1 MEKSTGNLHLAEC
14 FVSVV
19 VITYNHEKYIRQ
31 CLDSILMQSVDFY
44 FEIVISDD
52 CSTDQTAEII
62 KEYQKKYPNIIKPI
76 LRSLNVGATKNQ
88 YDCFLRCTGNYVAIL
103 DGDDFWTDKE
113 KLKTQINFLENN
125 KTYIACTQRYSVVDE
140 NNKIIQ
146 ETYHGPGRPEIGDYT
161 INHFLKYI
169 YYGHPGTLVFQNIF
183 LEPHYDYS
191 IIFKADRWICDL
203 TLCMILTCLGKIYV
217 SDDNMSSYRSFQV
230 KRGTNYSSSIAK
242 KNLAIDRINFLKTLE
257 RYCHDEMRREIKH
270 EDRIPYHVWY
280 SILYI
285 LRYPSSHN
293 WQSLRTIYSLSNDK
307 KGVYKYVLMQLPMLP
322 MLVAS
327 YFLKKAKTFV
337 RRYFSGVN
345 SGI

>member
-52 CSTDQTAEII
+52 CSTDQTVEII

-140 NNKIIQ
+140 NNKITQ
-146 ETYHGPGRPEIGDYT
+146 KTYHGPGRPEIGDYT

-169 YYGHPGTLVFQNIF
+169 YYGHPGTLVFENIF
-183 LEPHYDYS
+183 LEPQYDYS
-191 IIFKADRWICDL
+191 IIFKADRWICDI

-217 SDDNMSSYRSFQV
+217 SDDNMSSYRSFQ
-230 KRGTNYSSSIAK
+230 KIGALNWSSSIAK
-242 KNLAIDRINFLKTLE
+242 KNLIIDRINFLKKLE
-257 RYCHDEMRREIKH
+257 LYCHDEMKREIKH
-270 EDRIPYHVWY
+270 EDRMPYYVWW
-280 SILYI
+280 SILYM
-285 LRYPSSHN
+285 LRYPTSHN
-293 WQSLRTIYSLSNDK
+293 WESLKTIYRMSLYNK
-307 KGVYKYVLMQLPMLP
+307 RVYKYI
-322 MLVAS
+322 
-327 YFLKKAKTFV
+327 FLKSLKLPILIARQLKKEF
-337 RRYFSGVN
+337 FN
-345 SGI
+345 K